1 MRRKKKQEKLL
12 SLYSFN
18 FPFIGA
24 SISTCNKKKVLT
36 FFAQTREMAF
46 LCKARRDTIFSQS
59 TSIIIKATSPQPRS
73 PGGSFQTAWS
83 LQTPCQHGDAPWCL
97 SEYCCLSMRWYFIF
111 IHQCLIG
118 DNLLCSMME
127 SLVFFFSFFSLALS
141 SFLLS
146 AFFLITSFL
155 CLVSCTYRS
164 HCSSLSS
171 LFFFRLRLHHFRV
184 LRSKQS
190 FPVAEKNSFK
200 LFRARRMILEGRI
213 LMEITG

>member
-1 MRRKKKQEKLL
+1 MHLYPRAIKSLDLL
-12 SLYSFN
+12 CSN
-18 FPFIGA
+18 
-24 SISTCNKKKVLT
+24 
-36 FFAQTREMAF
+36 TRNGI

-97 SEYCCLSMRWYFIF
+97 SEYCCSSMRWYFIF

-127 SLVFFFSFFSLALS
+127 SLVFFFSSFSLALS

-155 CLVSCTYRS
+155 CLVTCTYRS
-164 HCSSLSS
+164 HCSSLSF
-171 LFFFRLRLHHFRV
+171 LLFFRLRLHHFRV
-184 LRSKQS
+184 LRSKQP
-190 FPVAEKNSFK
+190 FPVAEKNSSK